1 MSHDW
6 QNEQQV
12 YVYTVLSWSWYW
24 HYIQEASKRGLHPFE
39 NGRSPEFRT
48 YISSLTNTKKRFT
61 LPPDCDGNDER
72 GLSHRI
78 YVYIFLFFLFFFFV
92 LSLDSCSLCNSHP
105 PRPLNKTR
113 HTQPGH
119 PEKKRK
125 NGKNQ
130 DLVWLLIQRK
140 IKHNRVVTNNTECKN
155 EVISLENCF
164 KKIREKCG
172 CRFFCIRNAYSM

>member
-1 MSHDW
+1 MNNAAFCFYLFSR
-6 QNEQQV
+6 QNFLLCPMIGKMNNRCTVCLYCFVMVIMILALYTKGLQKGAPPIRKRQKPWIPNIHKFFDKHQKKV
-12 YVYTVLSWSWYW
+12 YSPARLWWKWWTRIVSQNIRVHLS
-24 HYIQEASKRGLHPFE
+24 F
-39 NGRSPEFRT
+39 
-48 YISSLTNTKKRFT
+48 
-61 LPPDCDGNDER
+61 LP
-72 GLSHRI
+72 
-78 YVYIFLFFLFFFFV
+78 
-92 LSLDSCSLCNSHP
+92 CSLCNSHP

-164 KKIREKCG
+164 
-172 CRFFCIRNAYSM
+172 